1 MRLRVELE
9 VAPEEVP
16 LATELVALLRQLTDH
31 VSMKTTDGNAA
42 AASSLAS
49 TASRGPSPLP
59 AAAAPSPTPSAPAP
73 AAAATSSGPAPDLHH
88 AASAPAIAGVAPA
101 AAPAAPAMTFPAGT
115 PPQQMM
121 MQLIAASEYAEHPE
135 QLARQLESIVEDPA
149 LGGPAQMFPVFVDV
163 WSSIALNPN
172 LPAEER
178 SAVPFVLLL
187 QSMGQQF
194 RDKFRDRIMRDLLKH
209 LTILRPINANRSEYY
224 VHAEAFAALVSIE
237 IVPIE
242 GAIQTMCT
250 LAKNPEKRGAA
261 VTMLGKTVELAGHLI
276 AEKVSAKTQEMMRTT
291 VASITDETF
300 HYDVEYINGTMGWTP
315 GAAAPAASAART
327 LRPLRTIADGHGEMV
342 FALAVDPAHQQF
354 VSGGKDTFL
363 RVWSQ
368 KGQPL
373 QQLDLGDLYISAMDF
388 HPRLSM
394 LLASCIN
401 PQQQKLRLA
410 GYTSG
415 QPNGFGPKGLLQRD
429 DMVAVA
435 AVRALPESTGFLT
448 GETILVD
455 RAPAAVVRY
464 WDMAA
469 APSFTALQ
477 PTQTFRGGQGALP
490 TALRGVAG
498 EAALFVSGDKEGG
511 MLLWDL
517 RSPANVGAFG
527 AAGSK
532 AHAAMITS
540 IESGPGGLI
549 VSGSTEK
556 SVALWDVRQLAQPLS
571 RVTADNMTVLKL
583 ALNPALNIV
592 AVSAVNGLRL
602 LDITNRAAPVLS
614 APLELVWPDGRKR
627 ATYHDVKW
635 NESLNVLLAAG
646 KDKLVDMYTLA

>member
-1 MRLRVELE
+1 
-9 VAPEEVP
+9 
-16 LATELVALLRQLTDH
+16 
-31 VSMKTTDGNAA
+31 
-42 AASSLAS
+42 
-49 TASRGPSPLP
+49 
-59 AAAAPSPTPSAPAP
+59 
-73 AAAATSSGPAPDLHH
+73 
-88 AASAPAIAGVAPA
+88 
-101 AAPAAPAMTFPAGT
+101 
-115 PPQQMM
+115 MM
-121 MQLIAASEYAEHPE
+121 LQLIAASEYTEHPD
-135 QLARQLESIVEDPA
+135 QLARQLQSIVEDPA
-149 LGGPAQMFPVFVDV
+149 HGGPAQAFPVFVDV

-187 QSMGQQF
+187 QCMGQQF
-194 RDKFRDRIMRDLLKH
+194 REKFRDRIMRDLLKH
-209 LTILRPINANRSEYY
+209 LTILRPVNANRSEYY

-261 VTMLGKTVELAGHLI
+261 ITMLGKTVELAGHLI
-276 AEKVSAKTQEMMRTT
+276 AEKVSAKTQDMMRAT
-291 VASITDETF
+291 VGSITDQEF
-300 HYDVEYINGTMGWTP
+300 HYDVEYINGTMGWP
-315 GAAAPAASAART
+315 AAAAAPRT
-327 LRPLRTIADGHGEMV
+327 LRPLRSIADAHKEMV

-368 KGQPL
+368 DGHPL

-415 QPNGFGPKGLLQRD
+415 QPNGFGPKGMLQRD

-435 AVRALPESTGFLT
+435 AVRALPETTGFVT

-455 RAPAAVVRY
+455 RAPVSVVRY

-477 PTQTFRGGQGALP
+477 PAQTFRGGQGALP
-490 TALRGVAG
+490 TALRGLAG
-498 EAALFVSGDKEGG
+498 EASLFVSGDKEGG

-517 RSPANVGAFG
+517 RSPTNVGAFG

-532 AHAAMITS
+532 AHASMITS
-540 IESGPGGLI
+540 IESGPGGLVI
-549 VSGSTEK
+549 SGSTEK
-556 SVALWDVRQLAQPLS
+556 AVALWDVRQLGQPLS
-571 RVTADNMTVLKL
+571 RVASPDMTVLKL
-583 ALNPALNIV
+583 ALNPALNTVAIS
-592 AVSAVNGLRL
+592 AVSGLRL
-602 LDITNRAAPVLS
+602 VDITNRANPVLS
-614 APLELVWPDGRKR
+614 APLELAWPDGQRR
-627 ATYHDVKW
+627 ATYHDIKW
-635 NESLNVLLAAG
+635 NEALNVLLAAG